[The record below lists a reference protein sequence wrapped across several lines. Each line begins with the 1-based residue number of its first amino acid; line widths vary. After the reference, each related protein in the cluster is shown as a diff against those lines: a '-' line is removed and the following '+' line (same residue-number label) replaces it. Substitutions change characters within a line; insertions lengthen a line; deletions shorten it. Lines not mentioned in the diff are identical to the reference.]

1 MDPEIGSRIRD
12 LCDSS
17 APTRRRAVA
26 SLRQSGATARHAVP
40 ALIDAM
46 RDADEEVRVGAAV
59 ALVSIDKGV
68 AHVAMSR
75 LVEGTSSRDV
85 SIRTAARAALR
96 RLRQ

>member
-46 RDADEEVRVGAAV
+46 DADEEVRVGAAV